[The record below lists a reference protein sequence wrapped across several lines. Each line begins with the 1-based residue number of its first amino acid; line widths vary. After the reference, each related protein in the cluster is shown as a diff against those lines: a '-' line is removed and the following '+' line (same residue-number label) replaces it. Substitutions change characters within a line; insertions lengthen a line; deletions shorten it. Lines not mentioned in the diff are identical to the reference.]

1 MSGKRMRAAV
11 AAAVALSMV
20 TAITL
25 SACQRGG
32 QDATAEV
39 PAVQASQITPV
50 IPLPAKVLAREGVFA
65 LDVSTRLQAAGGNA
79 DAARIARDFAA
90 RLQRMRGFAPNVDAS
105 GNAAGEA
112 AHTVVFAIDRQAALP
127 SDEAYN
133 LDIGPQGAR
142 IEARAPA
149 GLFYGAVTLWQLA
162 TADGGRGAATI
173 AAQRIEDAPR
183 FGWRGLMLDSARHF
197 QSVEQVKTLIDQMAL
212 HKLNTFHWHLTD
224 DQGWRIE
231 IKKYP
236 KLTEIG
242 GCRVPAGA
250 SGHDPVSGAPIPYC
264 GYYTQDQIRDV
275 VRYAAERYITIV
287 PEIEMPGHAQAAIAA
302 YPELGVSDVLK
313 APPPVS
319 PDWGVHTYL
328 FNTDDATFAFLQDVL
343 AEVATLFPGRYIH
356 IGGDE
361 AAKDQWQASPG
372 IQAQKAAL
380 GLKDEMA
387 MQSWFVARIE
397 KYLGSQNRSL
407 VGWDEILE
415 GGLPPRA
422 TVMSWRGTKGAV
434 EAARAGHDVV
444 LSPAP
449 DLYFDH
455 VQSDN
460 DDEATGRLAA
470 MTLKSVYGFEPV
482 PAELTPE
489 QAKHVLGAQANLW
502 TEHKRSFDAVERAY
516 FPRTAALAEAVW
528 SPKGARD
535 WDGFLRRLVPQ
546 MARYQAQ
553 KVQASDAAFAV
564 RYQVERDGQGQPM
577 LKLSNQVGFGQIRY
591 LEGKGELSTQ
601 SPLYA
606 APLPLRPP
614 TVFQAATYVDGRAL
628 SAPRRYAP
636 ADLAALSQRTG
647 NRLRQCKGGLN
658 LRMED
663 DAPADGIGGR
673 SPRAVLQADVFDPCW
688 TYEGAALDQVGAI
701 EVRIGQVP
709 YNFQLWRDTPKI
721 VSRAA
726 NGAEGALEVRADGC
740 QGTPIAVLPLG
751 SARRTAGLTTLRAK
765 IAPTAGTHDLCLVFA
780 SGSHDPLWAIERV
793 TLQSR

>member
-1 MSGKRMRAAV
+1 MSSKRMGAALAAV
-11 AAAVALSMV
+11 V
-20 TAITL
+20 TLTL
-25 SACQRGG
+25 VLPACQRGG
-32 QDATAEV
+32 QEATTEM
-39 PAVQASQITPV
+39 PAAQASQRTPV
-50 IPLPAKVLAREGVFA
+50 IPLPAKVLAREGRFV
-65 LDVSTRLQAAGGNA
+65 LDAATRLQAAGGNA

-90 RLQRMRGFAPNVDAS
+90 RVQRMRGFAPNVDAS
-105 GNAAGEA
+105 GAAQGEA
-112 AHTVVFAIDRQAALP
+112 QATVVFAIDKQAALP
-127 SDEAYN
+127 SDEAYT
-133 LDIGPQGAR
+133 LEIGPEGAR

-162 TADGGRGAATI
+162 TADGARGAATI

-197 QSVEQVKTLIDQMAL
+197 QSVEQVKALIDQMAL

-236 KLTEIG
+236 KLTQVG
-242 GCRVPAGA
+242 SCRIPAGA
-250 SGHDPVSGAPIPYC
+250 SGHDPATGAPIPYC

-275 VRYAAERYITIV
+275 VRYAAERYVTIV

-328 FNTDDATFAFLQDVL
+328 FNTQDSTFVFLEDVL
-343 AEVATLFPGRYIH
+343 AEVTALFPGRYIH

-361 AAKDQWQASPG
+361 AAKDQWQASPS

-397 KYLGSQNRSL
+397 KYLGSHNRSL
-407 VGWDEILE
+407 IGWDEILE

-422 TVMSWRGTKGAV
+422 TVMSWRGIKGAV
-434 EAARAGHDVV
+434 EAARSGHDVV
-444 LSPAP
+444 LAPAP

-460 DDEATGRLAA
+460 DDEATGRMAA

-489 QAKHVLGAQANLW
+489 QGKHVLGAQANLW
-502 TEHKRSFDAVERAY
+502 TEHKRTFEAVERAY

-553 KVQASDAAFAV
+553 NVQASDAAFAV
-564 RYQVERDGQGQPM
+564 RFQVERDGQGQPQ

-591 LEGKGELSTQ
+591 LEGKGEVNAQ
-601 SPLYA
+601 SAAYAGPLA
-606 APLPLRPP
+606 LRPP

-636 ADLAALSQRTG
+636 ADLAALTQRTG
-647 NRLRQCKGGLN
+647 NRLRQCQGGLN

-673 SPRAVLQADVFDPCW
+673 SPRAVLLADVFDPCW
-688 TYEGAALDQVGAI
+688 IYEGAALDQVGAI
-701 EVRIGQVP
+701 EVRVGQVP
-709 YNFQLWRDTPKI
+709 FNYQLWHDTPK
-721 VSRAA
+721 VVTRAA
-726 NGAEGALEVRADGC
+726 NGAEGALEVRADHC
-740 QGTPIAVLPLG
+740 QGALVATLPLG

-765 IAPTAGTHDLCLVFA
+765 LVPTAGTHDLCLVFA

-793 TLQSR
+793 TLQPR

>member
-32 QDATAEV
+32 QDAAAEV
-39 PAVQASQITPV
+39 TAAQRSQATPV
-50 IPLPAKVLAREGVFA
+50 IPLPAKVELREGAFS
-65 LDVSTRLQAAGGNA
+65 LDAGTRLQAAGG
-79 DAARIARDFAA
+79 DKEAARIARDFAA
-90 RLQRMRGFAPNVDAS
+90 RLQRLRGFAPSVDAS
-105 GNAAGEA
+105 GQAQGEA

-127 SDEAYN
+127 SDEAYT
-133 LDIGPQGAR
+133 LDIGPEGVR
-142 IEARAPA
+142 IQARAPA

-162 TADGGRGAATI
+162 TADGGRGTAQI

-183 FGWRGLMLDSARHF
+183 FAWRGLMLDSARHF
-197 QSVEQVKTLIDQMAL
+197 QSVEQVKALIDQMAL

-236 KLTEIG
+236 KLTEVG
-242 GCRVPAGA
+242 ACRIPAGA
-250 SGHDPVSGAPIPYC
+250 SGHDPATGAPLPYC
-264 GYYTQDQIRDV
+264 GFYTQDQIREV
-275 VRYAAERYITIV
+275 VGYAAERYVTVV

-302 YPELGVSDVLK
+302 YPEYGVGDVLK

-328 FNTDDATFAFLQDVL
+328 FNTDDATFGFLQDVL
-343 AEVATLFPGRYIH
+343 AEVTALFPGRYIH

-361 AAKDQWQASPG
+361 AAKDQWQASPS

-397 KYLGSQNRSL
+397 KYLGSRNRSL

-422 TVMSWRGTKGAV
+422 TVMSWRGTKGAI
-434 EAARAGHDVV
+434 EAARAGHDVI

-460 DDEATGRLAA
+460 DDEPAGRLAA
-470 MTLKSVYGFEPV
+470 ITLKAVYGFEPV

-502 TEHKRSFDAVERAY
+502 TEHRRTFDATERAL

-528 SPKGARD
+528 SPKAARD
-535 WDGFLRRLVPQ
+535 WDGFLSRLVPQ
-546 MARYQAQ
+546 MARYRAQ
-553 KVQASDAAFAV
+553 NVQASDAAFAV
-564 RYQVERDGQGQPM
+564 RYQAERDAQGQPVV
-577 LKLSNQVGFGQIRY
+577 KLSNQVGFGQIRY
-591 LEGKGELSTQ
+591 VEGKGELNNA
-601 SPLYA
+601 SPLYDTA
-606 APLPLRPP
+606 LPLRPP
-614 TVFQAATYVDGRAL
+614 TTFQAATFVDGRAL

-636 ADLAALSQRTG
+636 ADMAALTQRTG

-673 SPRAVLQADVFDPCW
+673 SPRAALLADVFDPCW
-688 TYEGAALDQVGAI
+688 IYEGAALDQVGAI
-701 EVRIGQVP
+701 EVRVGQLP
-709 YNFQLWRDTPKI
+709 YNYQLWRDTPKI
-721 VSRAA
+721 VSRPA
-726 NGAEGALEVRADGC
+726 NGPEGALEVRADGC
-740 QGTPIAVLPLG
+740 EGAPIAVLPLG

-765 IAPTAGTHDLCLVFA
+765 VAATAGTHDLCLVFA

-793 TLQSR
+793 TLQPR